1 MITTSIEILTAKELR
16 RLLDLDEGTISDL
29 EENGMPF
36 VQLPGQRKIYLASSL
51 REYFNRIQ
59 ERRSSETSGNLP
71 GGRMV
76 NT

>member
-36 VQLPGQRKIYLASSL
+36 VQLPGQRKIYLAPSL
-51 REYFNRIQ
+51 RRYFHRIQ
-59 ERRSSETSGNLP
+59 ERRRSEPSGNLP
-71 GGRMV
+71 GGRKV